1 MASFFFNNY
10 HEELGKGT
18 IDYTADSFKVALVTV
33 APNQDTMAFYSDLT
47 NEASSSGTNYT
58 AGGNAVASV
67 TWTQDNTN
75 NRAVLDFAD
84 VTFSNVTLTGVVG
97 YVLYKTTGVASTS
110 PLIAFIEFTEGA
122 QSTVSNDFI
131 IQVNASGVLTNG

>member
-10 HEELGKGT
+10 HEELGKGN
-18 IDYTADSFKVALVTV
+18 INYTSNTFKIALVT
-33 APNQDTMAFYSDLT
+33 ATPDQDTMAFRSDLT
-47 NEASSSGTNYT
+47 GEASGANYT
-58 AGGNAVASV
+58 AGGNTVDSV

-84 VTFSNVTLTGVVG
+84 ETFTNVTLTGVIG
-97 YVLYKTTGVASTS
+97 FVLYKSTGVAATD

-122 QSTVSNDFI
+122 QSTVANDFI
-131 IQVNASGVLTNG
+131 VRPNASGVLTNG